1 MLGWIAFFSIS
12 ILFQI
17 ANRILRRFKAGRQI
31 LRISGY
37 LHWLFFIGVVVDFIG
52 FGDSWRIP
60 IVGGRLALSF
70 HWFAMFIF
78 LKFPVYTLFQSI
90 YQIVGDWYVK
100 ITQIGKMPTQGNYT
114 QKSEYIL
121 PFTGKWTVFNGGT
134 DENLRHGGSVSQTY
148 AYDFVIMDDEG
159 KSFQGSATDLHSYY
173 CYAKDVVAPAAGD
186 VVQVRKKSK
195 DSFVDGMNVYCDS
208 VDIRGNYI
216 TIKHHDNEYST
227 SAHLMPNSIT
237 AKVGDKVK
245 QGDIIAKC
253 GNSGNTSE
261 PHLHFQFQSRKSFF
275 LSAGLPIAF
284 SGISTQDKTN
294 YKLADP
300 RPNENNL
307 QIIGDKTYI
316 GRGLEVENGSDNSG
330 CEMAL

>member
-1 MLGWIAFFSIS
+1 VTLS
-12 ILFQI
+12 ILGRFGLSFHPT
-17 ANRILRRFKAGRQI
+17 LRLPAFLAFAVLLDVGFWFFIRQI
-31 LRISGY
+31 LGN
-37 LHWLFFIGVVVDFIG
+37 
-52 FGDSWRIP
+52 
-60 IVGGRLALSF
+60 
-70 HWFAMFIF
+70 
-78 LKFPVYTLFQSI
+78 
-90 YQIVGDWYVK
+90 WYVR
-100 ITQIGKMPTQGNYT
+100 IIYGRELPSDENYVC
-114 QKSEYIL
+114 KVDYSL
-121 PFTGKWTVFNGGT
+121 PFEGKWTVFNGGI

-173 CYAKDVVAPAAGD
+173 CYAKDIIAPADGE
-186 VVQVRKKSK
+186 VVKVRKKSK
-195 DSFVDGMNVYCDS
+195 NSFVDGMNAYCDS
-208 VDIRGNYI
+208 ADIRGNYI
-216 TIKHHDNEYST
+216 TIKHNDNEYST

-237 AKVGDKVK
+237 VDAGDKVK

-275 LSAGLPIAF
+275 LSVGLPIAF
-284 SGISTQDKTN
+284 SGISAQDKTN

-316 GRGLEVENGSDNSG
+316 GRGLEVEQTCLVHLYALEGAASDTEYNRLQEDVKQRFKAVSDSFK
-330 CEMAL
+330 